1 MKIYEILK
9 EGHIFLALKPGS
21 KEYVLEEFVEALKK
35 RGVISKKRSI
45 LDELLKREKLKS
57 TGLEKGI
64 AVPHALVENIK
75 EPILA
80 LALVKKGVNFE
91 SLDKKP
97 THVILLLLG
106 NKNNP
111 SLQLRWLAH
120 ICRLVKETKFV
131 EAVKKARTSREVCS
145 ILKKEEGKI

>member
-1 MKIYEILK
+1 MKICELLK
-9 EGHIFLALKPGS
+9 EDHIFLALKPGN
-21 KEYVLEEFVEALKK
+21 KEYVLEEFVAALKK
-35 RGVISKKRSI
+35 RGLISNKKRI
-45 LDELLKREKLKS
+45 LDELLKRERLKS
-57 TGLEKGI
+57 TGMEKGI
-64 AVPHALVENIK
+64 AVPHALVKNIK
-75 EPILA
+75 EPVLA

-91 SLDKKP
+91 APDKKP

-120 ICRLVKETKFV
+120 ICRLIKETRFV

-145 ILKKEEGKI
+145 ILKKKEGKI